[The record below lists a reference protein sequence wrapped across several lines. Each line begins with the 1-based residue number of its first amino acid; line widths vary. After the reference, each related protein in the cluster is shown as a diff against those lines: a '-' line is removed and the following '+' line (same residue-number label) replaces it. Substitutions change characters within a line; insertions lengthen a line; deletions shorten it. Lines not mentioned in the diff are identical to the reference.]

1 MEMLLEVFIILT
13 VINLNLALIIWG
25 YREYKRNIMLQ
36 HFEPIAS
43 KYANLIGQGLNYF
56 NDYLKEEKEKLTKK
70 VEHKK
75 KED

>member
-36 HFEPIAS
+36 HFEPIAP
-43 KYANLIGQGLNYF
+43 KYANLIGQGLNWF
-56 NDYLKEEKEKLTKK
+56 EEELTKK
-70 VEHKK
+70 IENKK